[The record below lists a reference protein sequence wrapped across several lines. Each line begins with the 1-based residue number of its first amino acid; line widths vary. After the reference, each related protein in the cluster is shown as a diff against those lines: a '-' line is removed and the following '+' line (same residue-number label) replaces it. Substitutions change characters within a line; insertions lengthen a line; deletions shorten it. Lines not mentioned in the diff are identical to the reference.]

1 VFLPSVAE
9 RHRRAVLLSVGV
21 TVLTLQAVLQLTLL
35 EALARAVTAPLAQLT
50 MPLAGWVV
58 EKVSPAPAQ
67 ADQAPLSGDA
77 LIQAERLAG
86 QPAPVPGVAWLE
98 VPVGLSQPEA
108 GRMLLAAGTDFGLAK
123 GMPVVYGGQWLGR
136 IGRTGSATAEVELLS
151 GAARRTPAV
160 LDGDRGAPLRAVLE
174 GRGGIEQPIVRWLEA
189 KGEPI
194 AASSAYYRRGATD
207 PPVYAALDLRIGSL
221 LRVGDP
227 DRGSAAWEVDF
238 VLPAGAEGRVF
249 VAAGA
254 VSDTVIAE
262 PPIQTASASLALRAD
277 GVFGSR
283 LCGLRAASEL
293 SASIAMVDGR
303 VLGRVV
309 ARRGEL
315 LWCSRRAPAD
325 WPSSTWVG
333 LDEDTAT
340 REDAELRFTR
350 GGVGIPRG
358 LFLGSRQDS
367 APSPV
372 GELRLLGRV
381 PLSEPD
387 A

>member
-1 VFLPSVAE
+1 MFLPSVAE
-9 RHRRAVLLSVGV
+9 RHRRAVLLSIGV
-21 TVLTLQAVLQLTLL
+21 TVLTLQAVVQLPPL
-35 EALARAVTAPLAQLT
+35 ESLARAITAPLAQLT

-58 EKVSPAPAQ
+58 DKVVPGQIPPE
-67 ADQAPLSGDA
+67 QAPLSADA
-77 LIQAERLAG
+77 LIQAERAAG

-98 VPVGLSQPEA
+98 VPVGLSQPES
-108 GRMLLAAGTDFGLAK
+108 GRMLLAAGTDFGLAR
-123 GMPVVYGGQWLGR
+123 GMPVVYGGYWLGR
-136 IGRTGSATAEVELLS
+136 IGQTGSATAEVELLS

-160 LDGDRGAPLRAVLE
+160 LDGDRGVPLRAVLE
-174 GRGGIEQPIVRWLEA
+174 GRGGRELPIVRWLEA
-189 KGEPI
+189 KGEPL
-194 AASSAYYRRGATD
+194 ADSLAYFRRGATD
-207 PPVYAALDLRIGSL
+207 PPAYAALDLQLGGL

-227 DRGSAAWEVDF
+227 DRGSAAWEVEF

-262 PPIQTASASLALRAD
+262 PPIQSGAASLALRAD
-277 GVFGSR
+277 GVFGAR
-283 LCGLRAASEL
+283 LCGLRAATEA
-293 SASIAMVDGR
+293 SASVAMVDGR
-303 VLGRVV
+303 VLGRIV

-325 WPSSTWVG
+325 WPSSSWVG
-333 LDEDTAT
+333 LDDDAAT
-340 REDAELRFTR
+340 RDDAELRFTR
-350 GGVGIPRG
+350 GDIGVPRG
-358 LFLGSRQDS
+358 LFLGARLDP

>member
-21 TVLTLQAVLQLTLL
+21 AALTLQAILQLALF
-35 EALARAVTAPLAQLT
+35 EAAARAVTAPLAQVT

-58 EKVSPAPAQ
+58 DRVAPAQ
-67 ADQAPLSGDA
+67 EKPELAPLSADA
-77 LIQAERLAG
+77 LMQAERAAG
-86 QPAPVPGVAWLE
+86 QPAAVPGVAWLE
-98 VPVGLSQPEA
+98 VPVGLSQPQA
-108 GRMLLAAGTDFGLAK
+108 GRLLLAAGTDFGLAP

-136 IGRTGSATAEVELLS
+136 IGRTGSETAEVELVS

-174 GRGGIEQPIVRWLEA
+174 GRGGSEQPIVRWLEA

-194 AASSAYYRRGATD
+194 AASLAYFRRGATD
-207 PPVYAALDLRIGSL
+207 PPAYAALNLTIGSL
-221 LRVGDP
+221 VRVGDP
-227 DRGSAAWEVDF
+227 DRGSAAWEVAF
-238 VLPAGAEGRVF
+238 VIPAGGEGRVF

-254 VSDTVIAE
+254 VSETVIAE
-262 PPIQTASASLALRAD
+262 PPIQSAGASLALRAD

-283 LCGLRAASEL
+283 LCGLRAASDL

-325 WPSSTWVG
+325 WPSASWVG
-333 LDEDTAT
+333 LNEDAAT
-340 REDAELRFTR
+340 REDASLRFTR
-350 GGVGIPRG
+350 GDLGVPRG
-358 LFLGSRQDS
+358 LFLGARQDA

>member
-1 VFLPSVAE
+1 MFLPSVAE
-9 RHRRAVLLSVGV
+9 RHRRAVLLSIGV
-21 TVLTLQAVLQLTLL
+21 TVLTLQAIVQLALL
-35 EALARAVTAPLAQLT
+35 ESVARAVTAPLAQLT
-50 MPLAGWVV
+50 MPIAGWVV
-58 EKVSPAPAQ
+58 EKVSPGQGQPE
-67 ADQAPLSGDA
+67 QAPLSADA
-77 LIQAERLAG
+77 LIRAERAAG
-86 QPAPVPGVAWLE
+86 QPADVPGVAWLE

-123 GMPVVYGGQWLGR
+123 GMPVVYGGHWLGR

-151 GAARRTPAV
+151 GAARRTPAM

-174 GRGGIEQPIVRWLEA
+174 GRGGSELPIVRWLEA
-189 KGEPI
+189 KGEPV
-194 AASSAYYRRGATD
+194 AASLAHYRRGATD
-207 PPVYAALDLRIGSL
+207 PPAYAALDLQLGSL

-227 DRGSAAWEVDF
+227 DRGSAAWEVEF

-262 PPIQTASASLALRAD
+262 PQIQTAAASLALRAD

-283 LCGLRAASEL
+283 LCGVRAASEL

-325 WPSSTWVG
+325 WPSSSWVG
-333 LDEDTAT
+333 LDQDAAT
-340 REDAELRFTR
+340 RDDADLRFTR
-350 GGVGIPRG
+350 GDIGVPRG
-358 LFLGSRQDS
+358 LFLGSRQDP

>member
-1 VFLPSVAE
+1 MFLPSVAE
-9 RHRRAVLLSVGV
+9 RHRRAVLLSIGV
-21 TVLTLQAVLQLTLL
+21 TVLTLQAILQLAPL
-35 EALARAVTAPLAQLT
+35 EAVARAATAPLAQLT

-58 EKVSPAPAQ
+58 DRVVPAQ
-67 ADQAPLSGDA
+67 DPPEQAPLSADA
-77 LIQAERLAG
+77 LIQAERAAG
-86 QPAPVPGVAWLE
+86 LPAAVPGVAWLE
-98 VPVGLSQPEA
+98 VPVGLSQPEV
-108 GRMLLAAGTDFGLAK
+108 GRLLLAAGTDFGLAS

-136 IGRTGSATAEVELLS
+136 IGRTGSETAEVELLS

-160 LDGDRGAPLRAVLE
+160 LDGDRGMPLRAVLE
-174 GRGGIEQPIVRWLEA
+174 GRGGNEQPIVRWLEA
-189 KGEPI
+189 KGEPRP
-194 AASSAYYRRGATD
+194 AGQAYFRRGATD
-207 PPVYAALDLRIGSL
+207 PPAYAALDLQLGSL
-221 LRVGDP
+221 VRVGDP
-227 DRGSAAWEVDF
+227 DRGSAAWEVEF
-238 VLPAGAEGRVF
+238 VLPAGGEGRVF

-254 VSDTVIAE
+254 VSDSVVAE
-262 PPIQTASASLALRAD
+262 PPIQSAAASLALRAD
-277 GVFGSR
+277 GVFGAR
-283 LCGLRAASEL
+283 LCGLRAAGEL

-325 WPSSTWVG
+325 WPASSWVG

-340 REDAELRFTR
+340 REDAALRFTR
-350 GGVGIPRG
+350 GDQGVPRG
-358 LFLGSRQDS
+358 LFLGSRLDP

-381 PLSEPD
+381 PLAEPD